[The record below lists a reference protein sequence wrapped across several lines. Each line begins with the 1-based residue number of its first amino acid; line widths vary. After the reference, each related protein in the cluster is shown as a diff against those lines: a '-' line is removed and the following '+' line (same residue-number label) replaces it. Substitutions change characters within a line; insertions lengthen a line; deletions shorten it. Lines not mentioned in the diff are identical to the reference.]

1 MCTPGFHMGY
11 EFIVLQAIQ
20 RYKDHVSELNY
31 SSSEEGNIKK
41 KKKNSVFVLCQ
52 GIRRYLIFSR

>member
-1 MCTPGFHMGY
+1 MGY

-41 KKKNSVFVLCQ
+41 KKKKKCMGVKRVPAD
-52 GIRRYLIFSR
+52 

>member
-1 MCTPGFHMGY
+1 MGY

-41 KKKNSVFVLCQ
+41 KKKTLFLYCVKELEDT
-52 GIRRYLIFSR
+52 